1 MHFQPSV
8 ARTAAPRQPLGNGF
22 LRLLL
27 CSLALFLCAAVCAPR
42 VSAGAD
48 PQEVVRQASEQVLAE
63 LERQGAALTGDPQ
76 RLYTLVD
83 AVLLQHMDFSRM
95 SRWVLGKHW
104 KTATPDQQARF
115 VTEFRRLLVRTYAT
129 ALAGYSGQRIQFL
142 PQRDSGVAD
151 EAVVRAEIQQPG
163 GPAIPVQFSLYR
175 KGEDWKAYDVLIDGI
190 SLVANYR
197 TTFGA
202 EVRNGGL
209 ESLIQSLAAR
219 NQQALNAVP

>member
-1 MHFQPSV
+1 MQLQPSA
-8 ARTAAPRQPLGNGF
+8 ARAAAQVQRMDHGF
-22 LRLLL
+22 MRLLL
-27 CSLALFLCAAVCAPR
+27 CGLALLLLAIVCAPR

-48 PQEVVRQASEQVLAE
+48 PQEVVRQASEQILDE

-76 RLYTLVD
+76 RLHTLVD
-83 AVLLQHMDFSRM
+83 AVLLQHMDFARM

-104 KTATPDQQARF
+104 KSATPDQQARF
-115 VTEFRRLLVRTYAT
+115 IAEFRRLLVRTYAT

-142 PQRDSGVAD
+142 PQRDGGSAD
-151 EAVVRAEIQQPG
+151 EAVVRMEIQQTG

-175 KGEDWKAYDVLIDGI
+175 SGEDWKAYDVLIDGI

-209 ESLIQSLAAR
+209 DALIQTLAAR
-219 NQQALNAVP
+219 NQQALSTH

>member
-1 MHFQPSV
+1 MQFQPSA
-8 ARTAAPRQPLGNGF
+8 ARVSAPHQPWDRALLRQ
-22 LRLLL
+22 LLWG
-27 CSLALFLCAAVCAPR
+27 LALFLSAIVCTPR

-63 LERQGAALTGDPQ
+63 LGRQGAALTGDPQ

-83 AVLLQHMDFSRM
+83 TVLLQHMDFTRM

-104 KTATPDQQARF
+104 KTASPEQQARF
-115 VTEFRRLLVRTYAT
+115 VAEFRRLLVRTYAT
-129 ALAGYSGQRIQFL
+129 ALAGYSGQRVQFL
-142 PQRDSGVAD
+142 PQRDSGSVD
-151 EAVVRAEIQQPG
+151 EAVVRLEIRQTN

-175 KGEDWKAYDVLIDGI
+175 SGDDWKAYDVLIDGI

-209 ESLIQSLAAR
+209 EALIQTLTAR
-219 NQQALNAVP
+219 NQQALNTP